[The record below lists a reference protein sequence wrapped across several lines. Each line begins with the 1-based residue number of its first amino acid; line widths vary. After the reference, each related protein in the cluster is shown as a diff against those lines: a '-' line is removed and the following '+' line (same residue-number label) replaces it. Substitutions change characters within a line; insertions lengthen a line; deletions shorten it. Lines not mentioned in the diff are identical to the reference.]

1 MLPFI
6 EAVEKMKTL
15 YKVKRL
21 DIFKDGV
28 SLPGLYLMKSTDSEF
43 YLSDV
48 KG

>member
-6 EAVEKMKTL
+6 EAAEKMKAL

-21 DIFKDGV
+21 DIFKYGV

-43 YLSDV
+43 YLFDV